1 MIKRCAIFVATK
13 ARARYIFEYFIESMI
28 NDGIQI
34 VELYKNQGIVLF
46 SNGEE
51 WKTFIV
57 NEACCGMRWSKAII
71 DDKISQME
79 IDIYIN
85 PARGPYAENY
95 KKIYLPDDDDGY
107 HILLKKQFMKESEE
121 KYNVE

>member
-1 MIKRCAIFVATK
+1 MIKHCIIFATTK
-13 ARARYIFEYFIESMI
+13 ARAHFIFCNLLEVMLDE
-28 NDGIQI
+28 GIQI
-34 VELYKNQGIVLF
+34 VKLYKNQGIVLF

-51 WKTFIV
+51 WRTFIV
-57 NEACCGMRWSKAII
+57 NEACRGMRWSKAII

-85 PARGPYAENY
+85 PARGQYAENY